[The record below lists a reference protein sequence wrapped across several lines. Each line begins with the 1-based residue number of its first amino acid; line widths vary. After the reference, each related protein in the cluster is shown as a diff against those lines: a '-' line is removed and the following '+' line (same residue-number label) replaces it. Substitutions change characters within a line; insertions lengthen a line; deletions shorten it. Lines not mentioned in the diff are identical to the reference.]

1 MGGGRKEGRRV
12 MCECVS
18 ERLSVCVCVCVC
30 VTRDDKG
37 QRETYV
43 DTVSQ
48 LIRIVMVVF
57 YIRICGTK
65 NG

>member
-12 MCECVS
+12 M
-18 ERLSVCVCVCVC
+18 C

>member
-1 MGGGRKEGRRV
+1 M
-12 MCECVS
+12 
-18 ERLSVCVCVCVC
+18 CVCVCVC